1 MPERLT
7 STSVLDHFGHVVYVY
22 LVQLHKAFS
31 VILNHF
37 GVLYSQDLCAALGLV
52 RRQSIKKA
60 HLSFS
65 QLLQTRLKAVDRLRV
80 NELLCQTVP
89 AIQHSKREEM

>member
-1 MPERLT
+1 MRAITRDRFYL
-7 STSVLDHFGHVVYVY
+7 VY

-31 VILNHF
+31 VIRNRF
-37 GVLYSQDLCAALGLV
+37 GVLYSQDLRAAFRACQTSV
-52 RRQSIKKA
+52 HKKA

-65 QLLQTRLKAVDRLRV
+65 QLRQTRLKTVDRLRV